1 MADPIHQCSHRPP
14 LGSSAPSI
22 VPAAWCFSSTKYSN
36 LQFRFQTCSESTL
49 SFTIDVVNACSC
61 HKYFLSWRNENCPK
75 ILRGHLYQYH
85 ACPSGQDL
93 VATLSLIEVAK
104 TFQHT
109 LLAGSNNL
117 KPVTK
122 TLLNLLE
129 VTMLWE
135 HVSCC
140 KHFHDFIDMKKG
152 DFLLLILVTY
162 GELLSLP
169 PSGSARSSHVLWDIT
184 TSE

>member
-1 MADPIHQCSHRPP
+1 MADPIQCSHRPP

-22 VPAAWCFSSTKYSN
+22 VSAAWGFSSTKYSN

-49 SFTIDVVNACSC
+49 SFTIDVVLACSC

-75 ILRGHLYQYH
+75 ILRGHLYQYQ

-109 LLAGSNNL
+109 LLAGIAQHPETESNKDSL
-117 KPVTK
+117 KSPRSYNVVRTCQ
-122 TLLNLLE
+122 LLQALPWFHRHEKRRLLA
-129 VTMLWE
+129 
-135 HVSCC
+135 
-140 KHFHDFIDMKKG
+140 FDFG
-152 DFLLLILVTY
+152 DLRWVAVF
-162 GELLSLP
+162 
-169 PSGSARSSHVLWDIT
+169 
-184 TSE
+184 TSIRIS